1 MHIHRRGI
9 EITIASP
16 QASTQLLTQKL
27 EDGLT
32 GYNFAETP
40 AHGNVSFWSSC
51 LGMGQLFG
59 LPKRPP
65 WQPPLGYPAAQ
76 KKSRGICLHFLINL
90 IKLQQKNLC
99 SKFIQVPSVDFT
111 HQKGIGVHP
120 VKIREL
126 TTNVYQCRWLTQT
139 APWDLFAQELGPQC
153 ASLKDSSAKYPRK
166 KCQNRLVG
174 VAKESLHNHQLYF
187 HWSWR
192 TSCISGSMAAWSKG
206 LIVGFQFVAPYQHRE
221 IL

>member
-1 MHIHRRGI
+1 MSWHGAIVRA
-9 EITIASP
+9 TKA
-16 QASTQLLTQKL
+16 
-27 EDGLT
+27 
-32 GYNFAETP
+32 TP
-40 AHGNVSFWSSC
+40 MATTSWISS
-51 LGMGQLFG
+51 
-59 LPKRPP
+59 RT
-65 WQPPLGYPAAQ
+65 

-166 KCQNRLVG
+166 KCQNRLVD